1 MTRGVLID
9 VAALKGVD
17 MLPDRYEITVDDLQQ
32 ALERQGVALEPGDA
46 VLIHTGWGV
55 LWDTDAE
62 RFMASNPAI
71 GVAAAQ
77 WLVEHDPMLL
87 GADNQPVEVS
97 PNPDPEL
104 SLPIHQIMLV
114 VNGIHLV
121 ERMKLDELAAA
132 RRARV
137 RVRHAAAQDAGRDR
151 FDGRFGCDSL
161 IDPWRRSIPT
171 LGLPIRS
178 RGIWRRSNASA
189 PGSGGRPTPPPSA
202 SWRSLWVRS
211 APTSNTTRLEEVAKA
226 LRKRARWTSPLKSE
240 IPLRG
245 GGDDPAARTEPA
257 RRARTRVRERAT
269 LSRRSVSRAAG
280 TGPTLAALLLALR
293 SEGRPVPARQVERLA
308 SIYRRWR
315 KDHFWLTSAN
325 DLPAAALARR
335 PERGR
340 SRW

>member
-1 MTRGVLID
+1 MRLAHPVAVTVAVVTVAIAAASAVPAASAQSWRPPPPEERCPSKWGAGDERGAANHMGPESVLRAASLIRTGQVFELGQVLHGAMPLGARHFDVYMKPTGMNVGANRRGSNEELIVAEMGQVGTQFDGFTHQTIGDSLYNCFDMNDVMTRDGFTRLGVENVGTLMTRGVLID

-32 ALERQGVALEPGDA
+32 ALDRQGVALEPGDA

-62 RFMASNPAI
+62 RFMASNPGI

-132 RRARV
+132 GVHEFAFV
-137 RVRHAAAQDAGRDR
+137 MQ
-151 FDGRFGCDSL
+151 
-161 IDPWRRSIPT
+161 
-171 LGLPIRS
+171 
-178 RGIWRRSNASA
+178 
-189 PGSGGRPTPPPSA
+189 
-202 SWRSLWVRS
+202 
-211 APTSNTTRLEEVAKA
+211 
-226 LRKRARWTSPLKSE
+226 PLKMQGVTGS
-240 IPLRG
+240 
-245 GGDDPAARTEPA
+245 
-257 RRARTRVRERAT
+257 
-269 LSRRSVSRAAG
+269 SVA
-280 TGPTLAALLLALR
+280 
-293 SEGRPVPARQVERLA
+293 PVA
-308 SIYRRWR
+308 I
-315 KDHFWLTSAN
+315 H
-325 DLPAAALARR
+325 
-335 PERGR
+335 
-340 SRW
+340 